1 MGFSAHQA
9 TDVYF
14 KSMAVSRDTN
24 TGTNT
29 AAGKCQTWEAL
40 GKERTNVAPGFV
52 TSPSPLSNVAFGR
65 VSLKHT
71 SQFS

>member
-9 TDVYF
+9 TEVYF
-14 KSMAVSRDTN
+14 KSVAVSHDTD
-24 TGTNT
+24 TGAHT

-40 GKERTNVAPGFV
+40 GKEETKVAPGFV

-65 VSLKHT
+65 ASHKASH
-71 SQFS
+71 